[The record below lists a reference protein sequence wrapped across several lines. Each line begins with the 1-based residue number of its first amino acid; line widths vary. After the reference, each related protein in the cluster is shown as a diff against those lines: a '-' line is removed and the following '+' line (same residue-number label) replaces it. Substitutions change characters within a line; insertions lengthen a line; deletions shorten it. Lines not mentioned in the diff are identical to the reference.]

1 MDDGQTTGS
10 IRTTDDEKRKLAKAS
25 LAYNCER

>member
-10 IRTTDDEKRKLAKAS
+10 ITIDLGDYKTFDLISIQEHI
-25 LAYNCER
+25 